1 MRRARGGWSEQGGEG
16 ARVGAGS
23 SELGAV
29 EWAACSAVLAGSGAF
44 GGRGQRLGGGL
55 EVAAMACV
63 CGRMR
68 RRVHAAHGVRASRS
82 GPYRGRDS
90 GRQPVDCCRHGPASG
105 DTWRRGYHARQVRA
119 RRARGGDI
127 LRVLQGLC
135 QSARTRD
142 AVSYSAGAS
151 ACEKGAQY
159 THAECRE
166 LQRCQECVRE
176 GLAAGGAPLTAA
188 GVCRRPRRPGAGKGV
203 ADGGRRALP
212 RAVHAR
218 IARSGRRPC
227 DCCEAWRRVPLR
239 ADGWARTPDAVS

>member
-23 SELGAV
+23 NKRGAV
-29 EWAACSAVLAGSGAF
+29 EWAVGAGVC
-44 GGRGQRLGGGL
+44 GRGCGRMRAYAGVCGRMRACAGV
-55 EVAAMACV
+55 VAAMACV

-203 ADGGRRALP
+203 GEGGG
-212 RAVHAR
+212 VH
-218 IARSGRRPC
+218 
-227 DCCEAWRRVPLR
+227 CCERCMRE
-239 ADGWARTPDAVS
+239 